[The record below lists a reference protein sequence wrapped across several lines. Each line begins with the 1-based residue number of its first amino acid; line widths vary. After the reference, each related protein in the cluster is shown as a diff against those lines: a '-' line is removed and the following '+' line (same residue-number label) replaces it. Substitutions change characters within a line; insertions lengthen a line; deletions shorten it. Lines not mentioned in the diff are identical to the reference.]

1 MILAPFGALSPI
13 IIISLFLFQV
23 NRNILRA
30 YSAYHSRKEV
40 NTMKETIHAKNSFRS
55 ADSEQL
61 KKAVTE
67 KISKLINCQV
77 KKAG

>member
-1 MILAPFGALSPI
+1 
-13 IIISLFLFQV
+13 
-23 NRNILRA
+23 
-30 YSAYHSRKEV
+30 
-40 NTMKETIHAKNSFRS
+40 MKDTIHTKNSFRS

-67 KISKLINCQV
+67 KISKLINRQV